1 MEERKKGKKLSKIV
15 EIADIF
21 PKFNKKMSS
30 PDESSPEKAEVVS
43 TTTPSTATKTKTCS
57 YCMVEVGSRGHFQH
71 EAACARKVA
80 NKPSANQSKDSTPIS
95 DERKGNYSKCSFC
108 DEMKHSGS
116 LKSHREKCVKYW
128 KLVKNGTDCGICS
141 KSFRSRSDVYGHLS
155 RSHDQAA
162 QYAALLEHDKQG

>member
-1 MEERKKGKKLSKIV
+1 
-15 EIADIF
+15 
-21 PKFNKKMSS
+21 MSS
-30 PDESSPEKAEVVS
+30 PDESSSSPEKAELVS

-57 YCMVEVGSRGHFQH
+57 YCLVEVGSRGHFQH

-80 NKPSANQSKDSTPIS
+80 KKSSANQSKASTPVS
-95 DERKGNYSKCSFC
+95 DERKGNYSKCPFC
-108 DEMKHSGS
+108 DEMKNSCS

-141 KSFRSRSDVYGHLS
+141 KSFGSRSDVYGHLS

-162 QYAALLEHDKQG
+162 QYDALLEHDKQG